1 MPLCG
6 ASFRCCNLV
15 RASCC
20 LLAGDSTSCASIC
33 TRLADQFTTNVPS
46 ACDPTEI
53 DQLSSLH
60 LNLQQCV
67 TCCTSTMPDAG
78 CSFQPDARLPGC
90 SESCPPAA
98 CSELAGLYTNVSRV
112 YNDCPDQLPP
122 GLRVALAH
130 GSMSPVIISQ
140 FQDPRSTLN
149 ITDLGMPPETR
160 ECLNNL
166 TQRLPQLQPTAN
178 ANSGSSCFNDVEATR
193 DMMNDFLRIIRTFD
207 RQKNE
212 HVSFGILVVVALL
225 MLSYRMRV
233 QFEYASQAVRMTPQ
247 EELQYAMSHRDV
259 KGVLDDAAW
268 EDSGDPKLAPDWTM
282 HISTFVPVY
291 HDWFRA
297 RRNFISNQ
305 GGNLAT
311 VEELKTLS
319 HHPEVH
325 VLGSTTSGAANGGE
339 ADGLSSHAVSS
350 QAQAVLESGSTAI
363 NFLVWRR
370 SMLRVC
376 YVVLALSMCFQLSAL
391 KASVQDTRLIGA
403 PPGEDEAAS
412 DVDPVELAVGCE

>member
-1 MPLCG
+1 M
-6 ASFRCCNLV
+6 
-15 RASCC
+15 
-20 LLAGDSTSCASIC
+20 
-33 TRLADQFTTNVPS
+33 
-46 ACDPTEI
+46 
-53 DQLSSLH
+53 
-60 LNLQQCV
+60 
-67 TCCTSTMPDAG
+67 
-78 CSFQPDARLPGC
+78 
-90 SESCPPAA
+90 
-98 CSELAGLYTNVSRV
+98 
-112 YNDCPDQLPP
+112 
-122 GLRVALAH
+122 AH
-130 GSMSPVIISQ
+130 GSMSPVISSQ

-160 ECLNNL
+160 ECLTNL
-166 TQRLPQLQPTAN
+166 TQRLPQHQPTAN

-193 DMMNDFLRIIRTFD
+193 DMMNDFLRIIQTFD

-297 RRNFISNQ
+297 RRNFISNE

-403 PPGEDEAAS
+403 PPAEDEAAS